1 MRGLYFAPSS
11 CTPAFSR
18 VHMQRQD
25 GVLFSAFKGAYE
37 RVGKFQNRS
46 MQLNVAFEM
55 QIIVSDESY
64 H

>member
-1 MRGLYFAPSS
+1 MH
-11 CTPAFSR
+11 T
-18 VHMQRQD
+18 QRQD

-37 RVGKFQNRS
+37 RVGKSQNRA
-46 MQLNVAFEM
+46 MQLNVASEM